1 MRVCAPGNAVEV
13 RDGHVQRKEEREQ
26 EKQQQE
32 EEKVQAMG
40 LPRRYATSYHQ
51 VQKALEQLPVSD
63 DVSRDSSLQKTL
75 EERLVRQVYTSS
87 LTTTCVLI
95 LLSVSSYYYIYVS
108 SYSYY
113 YIPADGG
120 EAVAE

>member
-1 MRVCAPGNAVEV
+1 MEV

-26 EKQQQE
+26 EKQEE

-51 VQKALEQLPVSD
+51 VQKALEQLPVTD
-63 DVSRDSSLQKTL
+63 DVSRDSSLQKSL